1 MKRLV
6 RVAMLLIT
14 AFSITGC
21 ISMQEV
27 QHGMNSLDD
36 SWKKRNTSLMKSV
49 GTKIYK
55 TSKKEAFNAMSMAL
69 TDLGFIV
76 ESASYETGLLV
87 LRAPAPAPLT
97 KEEYL
102 IITKGDELEA
112 KEIMS
117 EAAGSLVGSFTS
129 LGSFLSDVV
138 LNVHMLERKKD
149 LLISLRMII
158 DTPAAAVPQG
168 MKMGQQPPP
177 SALKA
182 GAAKIWDAFDRNIF
196 VNKKTFN

>member
-27 QHGMNSLDD
+27 QHGLNVIDD
-36 SWKKRNTSLMKSV
+36 TWKKRNTSILKSV
-49 GTKIYK
+49 GTKVYK
-55 TSKKEAFNAMSMAL
+55 ITKKEAFNAMSMTL

-87 LRAPAPAPLT
+87 LRGPSPAPLT

-112 KEIMS
+112 KEIIS
-117 EAAGSLVGSFTS
+117 EAAGSLVGSSMS
-129 LGSFLSDVV
+129 LGNFLSDVV

-149 LLISLRMII
+149 LQISLRMIA
-158 DTPAAAVPQG
+158 DSPAAPPG
-168 MKMGQQPPP
+168 MKFGQQPPP

-196 VNKKTFN
+196 INKKTFN